1 MFAGLFVM
9 NGYLLLLLFLLLLSL
24 FSCYVTAWLLFWSTI
39 LPWNFSFDFQ
49 YYKTENYIHFHL
61 VINWH
66 VKRLGELF
74 LPAAGA
80 DTFNNSMHQ
89 YSLHGLQNNAFFT
102 FLIEHNYF
110 LHFYYPIFLNLPK
123 GTAVWL
129 NPA

>member
-1 MFAGLFVM
+1 MLCYCVIAVLKYNFAM
-9 NGYLLLLLFLLLLSL
+9 E
-24 FSCYVTAWLLFWSTI
+24 
-39 LPWNFSFDFQ
+39 FSFDFQ

-89 YSLHGLQNNAFFT
+89 YSLHGLQNNA
-102 FLIEHNYF
+102 L
-110 LHFYYPIFLNLPK
+110 FYIFDR
-123 GTAVWL
+123 T
-129 NPA
+129 